1 MTTLPALSHSDIEIQ
16 TILTGA
22 KVIAVVGASP
32 KPWRDSG
39 SIMRFLMDAGYM
51 VIPVNPNYR
60 EMFGE
65 RCYPDLRAVPFPIDI
80 VDIFRRPDEIM
91 PVIDDAIAV
100 NAKTIWMQ
108 IDVINET
115 AAGKALRA
123 GLKVVMNLCIAVEYR
138 RLSVS
143 MTK

>member
-1 MTTLPALSHSDIEIQ
+1 VTALPALSHSDADIQ

-39 SIMRFLMDAGYM
+39 SIMRFLIDAGYM
-51 VIPVNPNYR
+51 VIPVNPNYP
-60 EMFGE
+60 EIFGK
-65 RCYPDLRAVPFPIDI
+65 RCYPDLRSVPLPLDI
-80 VDIFRRPDEIM
+80 VDIFRHPDEIM
-91 PVIDDAIAV
+91 PIIDDAIAV

-108 IDVINET
+108 FDVVNES

-123 GLKVVMNLCIAVEYR
+123 GLKVVMNLCIAVEHR
-138 RLSVS
+138 RLNVS

>member
-1 MTTLPALSHSDIEIQ
+1 VTTLPALSHSDIEIQ

-39 SIMRFLMDAGYM
+39 SIMRLLMDAGYM

-60 EMFGE
+60 EIFGE

-80 VDIFRRPDEIM
+80 VNIFRRFDELM
-91 PVIDDAIAV
+91 PIIDDAIAV
-100 NAKTIWMQ
+100 NTKTIWMQ
-108 IDVINET
+108 FDVMNEA
-115 AAGKALRA
+115 AAGKALQA
-123 GLKVVMNLCIAVEYR
+123 GLKVVMNLCIAVEYK
-138 RLSVS
+138 RLNISI
-143 MTK
+143 TK